1 MKKGRNVNF
10 LFVCE
15 NDAGMNNFA
24 VVPRVAD
31 ALAELTWREKRRL
44 RSLRSFSSKKKKKSI
59 RNGIVQMGRRCA
71 SWRMASTFTNTSLLF
86 THGLSALYLP
96 RLYVDGITMQTANQ
110 ALWDGWGCLGKEKQ
124 NKYRKA
130 GKAQNLN
137 K

>member
-1 MKKGRNVNF
+1 
-10 LFVCE
+10 
-15 NDAGMNNFA
+15 
-24 VVPRVAD
+24 
-31 ALAELTWREKRRL
+31 
-44 RSLRSFSSKKKKKSI
+44 
-59 RNGIVQMGRRCA
+59 
-71 SWRMASTFTNTSLLF
+71 MASTFTNTS
-86 THGLSALYLP
+86 SALYAWLICIVLYLQ

>member
-1 MKKGRNVNF
+1 LKRK
-10 LFVCE
+10 E
-15 NDAGMNNFA
+15 
-24 VVPRVAD
+24 
-31 ALAELTWREKRRL
+31 TIEK
-44 RSLRSFSSKKKKKSI
+44 FEKFFFKKKKKSI

-71 SWRMASTFTNTSLLF
+71 SWRMASTFTNTS
-86 THGLSALYLP
+86 SALHAWLICIVLYLP

>member
-1 MKKGRNVNF
+1 
-10 LFVCE
+10 
-15 NDAGMNNFA
+15 
-24 VVPRVAD
+24 
-31 ALAELTWREKRRL
+31 
-44 RSLRSFSSKKKKKSI
+44 LRSFSSKKKKKKIDSKWN
-59 RNGIVQMGRRCA
+59 RSDGKKVCELENGWPVHLQ
-71 SWRMASTFTNTSLLF
+71 TLLLLF

>member
-1 MKKGRNVNF
+1 LKRK
-10 LFVCE
+10 E
-15 NDAGMNNFA
+15 
-24 VVPRVAD
+24 
-31 ALAELTWREKRRL
+31 TIEK
-44 RSLRSFSSKKKKKSI
+44 FEKFFFKKKKKNRFEMESF
-59 RNGIVQMGRRCA
+59 RWEEGVRAGEWPVHLQ
-71 SWRMASTFTNTSLLF
+71 TLLLLF